1 MKAILVNIFGGIVDC
16 RIIANG
22 IVTACK
28 KLDLK
33 VPVVARLEGNNGD
46 EAKKILE
53 QSGLNIIGAD
63 DMANAA
69 EKVTAFVKQ

>member
-1 MKAILVNIFGGIVDC
+1 MNIFGGIVDC

-28 KLDLK
+28 NLDLK
-33 VPVVARLEGNNGD
+33 VPIVARLEGNNGD

-53 QSGLNIIGAD
+53 ESNLNLASAD
-63 DMANAA
+63 DMASAA
-69 EKVTAFVKQ
+69 KKVTAFVQQ

>member
-1 MKAILVNIFGGIVDC
+1 MNIFGGIVDC

-22 IVTACK
+22 IIQSCK

-53 QSGLNIIGAD
+53 QSGLDITSAD